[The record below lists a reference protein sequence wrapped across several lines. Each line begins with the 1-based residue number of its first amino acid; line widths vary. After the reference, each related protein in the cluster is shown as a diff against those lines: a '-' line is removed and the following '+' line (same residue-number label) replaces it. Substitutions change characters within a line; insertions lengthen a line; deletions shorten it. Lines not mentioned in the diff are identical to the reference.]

1 MSDRVRVKD
10 PDNGAEYTASADWAA
25 RLGLT
30 PLDRPAV
37 DDFGRD
43 IPTKYPVAK
52 DGTAVSA
59 GVSKPKRVRAP
70 RRKPTAATAAPTQD
84 KE

>member
-10 PDNGAEYTASADWAA
+10 PDNGAEYTTSADWAA

-37 DDFGRD
+37 DGFGRD

>member
-1 MSDRVRVKD
+1 MSDRGRVKD
-10 PDNGAEYTASADWAA
+10 PDNGAEYTTSADWAA

-52 DGTAVSA
+52 DGTAV
-59 GVSKPKRVRAP
+59 KPAQV
-70 RRKPTAATAAPTQD
+70 

>member
-10 PDNGAEYTASADWAA
+10 PDNGSEYTTSANWAA

-52 DGTAVSA
+52 DGTAVTA
-59 GVSKPKRVRAP
+59 GVSKAKRVRAP

>member
-10 PDNGAEYTASADWAA
+10 PDNGAEYTTSADWAA
-25 RLGLT
+25 QLGLT

-52 DGTAVSA
+52 NG
-59 GVSKPKRVRAP
+59 KPVPA
-70 RRKPTAATAAPTQD
+70 QV

>member
-10 PDNGAEYTASADWAA
+10 PDNGAEYTTSADWAA

-43 IPTKYPVAK
+43 IHTKYPVAK
-52 DGTAVSA
+52 DGTAV
-59 GVSKPKRVRAP
+59 KPA
-70 RRKPTAATAAPTQD
+70 QD